1 MLRKAGEKMS
11 NCAVA
16 KLSFEMFCERR
27 NYQIL
32 SFMVNYRNRE
42 QYLGEYM
49 DYDSMETGTILITKS
64 GKYYQ
69 LLGNKKYQE
78 IDYVLKEEE
87 ENGIKSIGKE
97 N

>member
-1 MLRKAGEKMS
+1 
-11 NCAVA
+11 
-16 KLSFEMFCERR
+16 
-27 NYQIL
+27 
-32 SFMVNYRNRE
+32 
-42 QYLGEYM
+42 M

-87 ENGIKSIGKE
+87 ENGIKSISKE

>member
-1 MLRKAGEKMS
+1 MLRKDGEKMS
-11 NCAVA
+11 NYAVA

-87 ENGIKSIGKE
+87 GNGIKSISKE